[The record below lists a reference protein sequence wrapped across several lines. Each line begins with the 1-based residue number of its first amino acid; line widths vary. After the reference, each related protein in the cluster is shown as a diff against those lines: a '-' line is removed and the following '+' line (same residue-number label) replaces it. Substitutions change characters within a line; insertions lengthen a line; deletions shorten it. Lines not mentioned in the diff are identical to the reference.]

1 MNRKQR
7 INKLL
12 SYKFKE
18 FSIKIIDNSHLHVGH
33 NDFHGENETHLQ
45 IQLKKKNINTII
57 NRLQIHRDINNLLL
71 DEFKSGLHSLE
82 IKIN

>member
-12 SYKFKE
+12 SNKFRE

-33 NDFHGENETHLQ
+33 NNFNGENETHLQ
-45 IQLKKKNINTII
+45 IQLKKINTNSI
-57 NRLQIHRDINNLLL
+57 NRLKIHRDINTLLL
-71 DEFKSGLHSLE
+71 DEFKNGLHSLE
-82 IKIN
+82 IRIN